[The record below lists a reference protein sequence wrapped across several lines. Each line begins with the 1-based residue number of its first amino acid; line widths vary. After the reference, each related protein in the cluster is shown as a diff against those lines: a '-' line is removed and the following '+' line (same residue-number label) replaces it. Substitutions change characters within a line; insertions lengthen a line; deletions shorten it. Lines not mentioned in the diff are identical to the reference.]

1 MVDEMRLCPWLLLA
15 AMAFGPAAVAED
27 PVPDD
32 AAVEAEG
39 AVIRDVIIR
48 AGNIFDT
55 DADGEDRWLY
65 RLINR
70 LHRVTRTPVLRRQL
84 LFQPGDTFSSHEM
97 EETERLLRESDY
109 LYDAEVRPVGYDGDA
124 VDVEVMTRDVWSLQ
138 GGIGFGRSGGKNTT
152 RIGLEDE
159 NFLGLGKE
167 VTFMRESGVDRTTSL
182 LGYIDPNLLN
192 RRFQLRLGYSDNSDG
207 KLMRLALERPFYRMD
222 SRWAAGIRM
231 VSDRRIDPQYQLGRL
246 TNEFGHEEEFLEIYG
261 GRSRGLQG
269 GKTRRLTAG
278 ITVDRDR
285 FSVSPQFPEPSI
297 LPQDRD
303 LVYPW
308 IAVEALHDRF
318 IVARDMDKLHRSED
332 RNIGRHYRVR
342 LGFASSSFGSDRD
355 QAIVKAEYGSGLAS
369 GTRHLLFY
377 DGYLS
382 GRFGSSESE
391 NIQAGGA
398 VRYYF
403 RKWSK
408 SRLYG
413 SLGWDM
419 ARKLDPENQLLIG
432 GDSGLRGYPLR
443 YQSGDRRALLTLEQR
458 WYTDWH
464 LFKLIRVGA
473 AAFVDAGRAWYADGT
488 GPEQYGWLG
497 DAGVGLR
504 LGSSRTSSG
513 SMVHIDLATP
523 LAGDPSLSSWQIS
536 INTKNTF

>member
-1 MVDEMRLCPWLLLA
+1 MRSCTWFILVALVL
-15 AMAFGPAAVAED
+15 GPAALAED
-27 PVPDD
+27 NVPDD
-32 AAVEAEG
+32 ETLEAEQV
-39 AVIRDVIIR
+39 VIRDVIIR

-55 DADGEDRWLY
+55 DAEGEDRWLY
-65 RLINR
+65 RFVNR
-70 LHRVTRTPVLRRQL
+70 LHRVTRTNVVRRQL
-84 LFQPGDTFSSHEM
+84 LFQPGDTYSRHDLDESA
-97 EETERLLRESDY
+97 RLLRESGY
-109 LYDAEVRPVGYDGDA
+109 LYDAELRPVRHDGNE
-124 VDVEVMTRDVWSLQ
+124 VDVEVITRDVWSLQ

-167 VTFMRESGVDRTTSL
+167 LTFMRESGVDRTTSL
-182 LGYIDPNLLN
+182 FGYTDPNLFN
-192 RRFQLRLGYSDNSDG
+192 RRIQLRLGYSDNSDG
-207 KLMRLALERPFYRMD
+207 KLMRFALERPFYRMD
-222 SRWAAGIRM
+222 SRWAAGVRM
-231 VSDRRIDPQYQLGRL
+231 VSDTRIDPQYQLGRL
-246 TNEFGHEEEFLEIYG
+246 SNEFGHEEEFLEIYG
-261 GRSRGLQG
+261 GKSKGLQA
-269 GKTRRLTAG
+269 GKTRRMTAG

-285 FSVSPQFPEPSI
+285 FRVSPQFPEPDV

-308 IAVEALHDRF
+308 VAVESLQDRF

-332 RNIGRHYRVR
+332 RNIGRHYRVL
-342 LGFASSSFGSDRD
+342 LGYASSAFGSDRD
-355 QAIVKAEYGSGLAS
+355 QAIVKARFGSGLAS
-369 GTRHLLFY
+369 GARHLMFY
-377 DGYLS
+377 DGYLE
-382 GRFGSSESE
+382 GRFNSSTSE

-398 VRYYF
+398 VRYYL
-403 RKWSK
+403 RTWEK
-408 SRLYG
+408 SRFYA

-419 ARKLDPENQLLIG
+419 ARNLDPENQLLIG

-464 LFKLIRVGA
+464 LFKLVRVGA
-473 AAFVDAGRAWYADGT
+473 AAFVDAGRAWFADGT

-523 LAGDPSLSSWQIS
+523 LAGDPSISNWQIS